1 MRLCLTWL
9 QLAPSVFY
17 TCRFGQRRTM
27 SRPPSLQKFTLESHT
42 LDTPNYETWTREELI
57 ARLKELTGP
66 SVSSPSGPLA
76 PIPTQVQSSS
86 SSSPPLS
93 APAPQLPA
101 PPTSKS
107 EPKPKPTTKNARA
120 KKKSAREF
128 DFSAYPTR
136 KIALKFSY
144 AGAGYGGL
152 AYQAEDGP
160 TPLPLPTVE
169 GVLFAALAKAR
180 LVDPQGGLEGCG
192 WERCGR
198 TDRGVS
204 AAGQVVSLYVRS
216 SHRRSV
222 ASSPT
227 PKTSG
232 GREGEATNPDLAVEG
247 ASGGGASGL
256 QASLDTPAPP
266 AGEEG
271 KASSMTTTTTMT
283 AARDIRYLHT
293 LNVILPP
300 SIRVYAWAPVAPSFS
315 ARFSCRARHYKYF
328 FSARNL
334 DVDAMRNGAARLVGE
349 HDFRNLCKLDPA
361 KQLTSFRRR
370 ILRADISPLDDD
382 DQQQHSASRR
392 RDVGMHVFD
401 LVGTAFLYNQV
412 RHIMAVLLLIGARLE
427 SPSVISALLNADPNR
442 AENNNSSSSAHTA
455 LEDEAPP
462 PLVTCKPEY
471 QMADA
476 LPLVLWDCVYAEEDT
491 PWRTDDAGSE
501 GGSVGLHTQMTGLA
515 ERAQVEATLAEH
527 FLAAASQF
535 HAPAPVLL
543 RPPAPGERGP
553 WDVPLGGG
561 TMRREGRYVELV
573 KRKRLESVEVVNARY
588 RCRKEGKSRVVECT
602 G

>member
-1 MRLCLTWL
+1 
-9 QLAPSVFY
+9 
-17 TCRFGQRRTM
+17 M
-27 SRPPSLQKFTLESHT
+27 SRSSSLQEFTSESHT
-42 LDTPNYETWTREELI
+42 LNTPDYETWTREELI

-86 SSSPPLS
+86 PPSPPLS

-107 EPKPKPTTKNARA
+107 EQPKLKPATTKKARA
-120 KKKSAREF
+120 SKKPAREF

-180 LVDPQGGLEGCG
+180 LVDPEGGLEGCG

-222 ASSPT
+222 VSPS

-232 GREGEATNPDLAVEG
+232 GREGEVTNPDLAVEG
-247 ASGGGASGL
+247 ASGSDGP
-256 QASLDTPAPP
+256 QASLDDTLAPP
-266 AGEEG
+266 AGEG
-271 KASSMTTTTTMT
+271 KASSSTTTTTT
-283 AARDIRYLHT
+283 TTARDIRYIHT
-293 LNVILPP
+293 LNIILPP

-334 DVDAMRNGAARLVGE
+334 DVAAMRNGAARLVGE

-370 ILRADISPLDDD
+370 ILRADVSPLDDD
-382 DQQQHSASRR
+382 
-392 RDVGMHVFD
+392 MHVFD

-427 SPSVISALLNADPNR
+427 SPGVISALLNADPDR
-442 AENNNSSSSAHTA
+442 AENDNSTLTA
-455 LEDEAPP
+455 PSEDEAPP

-476 LPLVLWDCVYAEEDT
+476 LPLVLWDCVYAEEDV

-501 GGSVGLHTQMTGLA
+501 GGSVGLHTQMTGVA

-561 TMRREGRYVELV
+561 TMRREGKYVELV

-588 RCRKEGKSRVVECT
+588 RCRKEGKSRGVECT

>member
-1 MRLCLTWL
+1 
-9 QLAPSVFY
+9 
-17 TCRFGQRRTM
+17 M
-27 SRPPSLQKFTLESHT
+27 SRPSSPQKFSLESHT
-42 LDTPNYETWTREELI
+42 LDTSNYETWSREELI
-57 ARLKELTGP
+57 TRLKELTGP
-66 SVSSPSGPLA
+66 SPSDPLAPTPTQAPPSSSPSP
-76 PIPTQVQSSS
+76 PPPSTRHPP
-86 SSSPPLS
+86 SP
-93 APAPQLPA
+93 A
-101 PPTSKS
+101 TSKS
-107 EPKPKPTTKNARA
+107 EPKAPPPPPRAKPPTTTTKQARA
-120 KKKSAREF
+120 KPKNNKPAREF

-136 KIALKFSY
+136 KVALKFSY

-180 LVDPQGGLEGCG
+180 LVDPEGGLEGCG

-216 SHRRSV
+216 SNRRRRSAV
-222 ASSPT
+222 VVSAEM
-227 PKTSG
+227 SG
-232 GREGEATNPDLAVEG
+232 GREGDPDPAAEGVG
-247 ASGGGASGL
+247 ASGSNG
-256 QASLDTPAPP
+256 PALP
-266 AGEEG
+266 AGEG
-271 KASSMTTTTTMT
+271 GATDSLTTAATTTMTMT
-283 AARDIRYLHT
+283 AARDVRYIHT
-293 LNVILPP
+293 LNAILPP

-334 DVDAMRNGAARLVGE
+334 DVDAMRAGAARLVGE
-349 HDFRNLCKLDPA
+349 HDFRNLCKLDPS

-370 ILRADISPLDDD
+370 ILRADISPLDNDNDD
-382 DQQQHSASRR
+382 GHHRH
-392 RDVGMHVFD
+392 GMMHVFD

-412 RHIMAVLLLIGARLE
+412 RHIMAVLLLVGARLE
-427 SPSVISALLNADPNR
+427 SPSVVSALLNADPSL
-442 AENNNSSSSAHTA
+442 EEKNNSSSAP
-455 LEDEAPP
+455 EGEGEAPP
-462 PLVTCKPEY
+462 LPLVTCKPEY

-501 GGSVGLHTQMTGLA
+501 GGSVGLHTQMTGFA

-535 HAPAPVLL
+535 HAPAPALL

-561 TMRREGRYVELV
+561 TMRREGTYVPLL

-588 RCRKEGKSRVVECT
+588 RDRKGAKSRV